1 MFPCV
6 NCNKKYKTEQG
17 LSRHMSAKHDAL
29 NNIKLEKDELMLF
42 IKEAAAKLAPDD
54 CFPSNVRDCSRNI
67 TFDSEEVEKLLEQYT
82 EVLKSFYG
90 NAESFYS
97 KIDGVKSNLNSFGN
111 LDSIISRLLLGE
123 LANHILNFLN
133 KSDEMGLPGE
143 NDQIDSLPDQQK
155 QGLRYI
161 VGHMFHKF
169 YKKFRSNKNWQSSDT
184 QEILAILKAG
194 KVDDD
199 DLQRLISVKD
209 MGGLWKVGEAT
220 QKMME
225 ICKTAFKR
233 KRYKFLKSHKIDIK
247 ELCASLMK
255 DPVLLASITR
265 FMAVLIQKFQGKM
278 F

>member
-29 NNIKLEKDELMLF
+29 NNIKLEKDQLTLF
-42 IKEAAAKLAPDD
+42 IKGAASKLASDD
-54 CFPSNVRDCSRNI
+54 CFPSSVRDCLRNI

-82 EVLKSFYG
+82 EVLKSFHG

-97 KIDGVKSNLNSFGN
+97 KIYGVKSNLNSFGN

-155 QGLRYI
+155 QGLQYI

-184 QEILAILKAG
+184 GNFGNTESWES
-194 KVDDD
+194 
-199 DLQRLISVKD
+199 R
-209 MGGLWKVGEAT
+209 
-220 QKMME
+220 
-225 ICKTAFKR
+225 
-233 KRYKFLKSHKIDIK
+233 
-247 ELCASLMK
+247 
-255 DPVLLASITR
+255 
-265 FMAVLIQKFQGKM
+265 
-278 F
+278 